1 MALFN
6 VAQTVLCEVNVWYTV
21 EAKNETEAAE
31 LVAKIDCPTCADGRD
46 FEIISDNQ
54 ILITNISEV

>member
-21 EAKNETEAAE
+21 EAENETEAAAK
-31 LVAKIDCPTCADGRD
+31 VALINCPTCVYGRD
-46 FEIISDNQ
+46 FEIIGDNE
-54 ILITNISEV
+54 ILSTDINEV